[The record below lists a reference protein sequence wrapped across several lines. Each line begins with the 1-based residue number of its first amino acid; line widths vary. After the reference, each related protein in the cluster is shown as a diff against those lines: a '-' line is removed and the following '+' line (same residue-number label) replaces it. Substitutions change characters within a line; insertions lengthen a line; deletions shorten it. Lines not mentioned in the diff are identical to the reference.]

1 MQTVVLKAFSPGIG
15 PFKMGK
21 VEMEEPFII
30 GKSGVLLCS
39 YDLEDSELY
48 SVKWYKD
55 GQEFFRFMPTVSDH
69 TDVFSVAGV
78 TIDLQQS
85 NQNTLH
91 LATMDRD
98 TEGIFMCEVST
109 EAPHFYTGVEMV
121 SVRVT
126 GEDLSETRETKII
139 FFSHSFWSLHHWFV
153 PFI

>member
-1 MQTVVLKAFSPGIG
+1 MGVSKVKSEQMQTVVLKAFSPGIG

-21 VEMEEPFII
+21 VGMEDAFII
-30 GKSGVLLCS
+30 GKPGVLLCS

-55 GQEFFRFMPTVSDH
+55 GQEFYRFMPTVSDH

-85 NQNTLH
+85 NQNILH
-91 LATMDRD
+91 LATIDRE

-109 EAPHFYTGVEMV
+109 EALTFTPGW
-121 SVRVT
+121 R
-126 GEDLSETRETKII
+126 
-139 FFSHSFWSLHHWFV
+139 WSA
-153 PFI
+153 